1 MNKVT
6 FLRLQ
11 QLQRQLG
18 GRSRSACYDDIA
30 KGLLPPPV
38 HLSERY
44 AVWPEHEINAVASAR
59 LAGRPADEIRAL
71 VAELVEARSKAA

>member
-1 MNKVT
+1 
-6 FLRLQ
+6 
-11 QLQRQLG
+11 
-18 GRSRSACYDDIA
+18 
-30 KGLLPPPV
+30 V